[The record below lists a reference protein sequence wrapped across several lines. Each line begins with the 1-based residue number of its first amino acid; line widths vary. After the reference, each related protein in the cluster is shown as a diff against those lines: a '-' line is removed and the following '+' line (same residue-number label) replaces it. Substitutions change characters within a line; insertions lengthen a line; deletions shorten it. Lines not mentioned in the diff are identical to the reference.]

1 MSNNIEQL
9 YEHFI
14 KSGGVVSTDSRTI
27 EKGAIFFALK
37 GDRFDGNKYALEV
50 LKKGAVFA
58 VVDSDE
64 VPDGP
69 KIFRVDNVLK
79 ALQELARLHRNA
91 LDIPIIAITGSNGK
105 TTTKELLY
113 AVLSQKYKVH
123 ATLGNLNNHIGVPLT
138 ILSSSLDL
146 DILIVEMGANH
157 LGDIAELCGIADPS
171 YGLITNI
178 GYAHLEGFGSLDGV
192 KQGKTELYRYL
203 KGRNGTVFYNENDE
217 LLVSEVP
224 EKMFSHPYID
234 WLKVKSGRTFLEIAA
249 DGDHWKS
256 SHLVGNY
263 NAINMICA
271 ATVGQFFDVSQN
283 QIIDA
288 ISEYIPTNN
297 RSQIVNVGPY
307 NLIMDAYNANPSS
320 MKESISSFAA
330 MKSDLGKIL
339 LIGDMAELGADS
351 HDLHRSVIDHLEKYK
366 WEQVYLVGPQF
377 AMADSLN
384 QYHKIDQAEDLLD
397 PKLNIQEILKDKIVL
412 IKASRSMRLEQIKTL
427 IR

>member
-50 LKKGAVFA
+50 LKKGAAFA

-138 ILSSSLDL
+138 ILSSSLDS
-146 DILIVEMGANH
+146 VSYTH
-157 LGDIAELCGIADPS
+157 LTL
-171 YGLITNI
+171 
-178 GYAHLEGFGSLDGV
+178 
-192 KQGKTELYRYL
+192 
-203 KGRNGTVFYNENDE
+203 
-217 LLVSEVP
+217 
-224 EKMFSHPYID
+224 
-234 WLKVKSGRTFLEIAA
+234 
-249 DGDHWKS
+249 
-256 SHLVGNY
+256 
-263 NAINMICA
+263 
-271 ATVGQFFDVSQN
+271 
-283 QIIDA
+283 
-288 ISEYIPTNN
+288 PT
-297 RSQIVNVGPY
+297 IY
-307 NLIMDAYNANPSS
+307 
-320 MKESISSFAA
+320 
-330 MKSDLGKIL
+330 
-339 LIGDMAELGADS
+339 
-351 HDLHRSVIDHLEKYK
+351 SV
-366 WEQVYLVGPQF
+366 
-377 AMADSLN
+377 
-384 QYHKIDQAEDLLD
+384 
-397 PKLNIQEILKDKIVL
+397 
-412 IKASRSMRLEQIKTL
+412 
-427 IR
+427 